1 MKMTR
6 LILIITILC
15 TIFVIGVRTPESYEE
30 GSITGGGTIK
40 GKVTFKG
47 EVPMRKVVPTKDME
61 ICGGIREDPQIIL
74 GSGDG
79 VQDAIVYLK
88 EVPKGKKWSKP
99 AKTPMLTN
107 HNCRFEPHVQVIPE
121 GMNVAIHN
129 SDPVLHNTHGF
140 LIKSTVFNVAMPKQ
154 GMSVERPL
162 KKPGIIRVECDS
174 HGWML
179 GWIYVADN
187 PYYSV
192 TGKDG
197 TFSISEVPAGNYTM
211 VIWQE
216 YMGSKEMQVTVKANE
231 TVTVPF
237 EIKK

>member
-1 MKMTR
+1 
-6 LILIITILC
+6 
-15 TIFVIGVRTPESYEE
+15 VS
-30 GSITGGGTIK
+30 GGGTIK
-40 GKVTFKG
+40 GKVTYQG
-47 EVPMRKVVPTKDME
+47 EVPMRKIIPTKDME
-61 ICGGIREDPQIIL
+61 ICGGIREDPQIII
-74 GSGDG
+74 GSGKG
-79 VQDAIVYLK
+79 VQDAVVYLK
-88 EVPKGKKWSKP
+88 GVQKGKKWSKP
-99 AKTPMLTN
+99 AKTPVLNN

-154 GMSVERPL
+154 GMSIEKPL
-162 KKPGIIRVECDS
+162 KKSGIIRVECDS

-187 PYYSV
+187 PYYAV

-197 TFSISEVPAGNYTM
+197 AFVISDVPPGNYTL

-216 YMGSKEMQVTVKANE
+216 YMGSKEMPVTVKANE
-231 TVTVPF
+231 TATVQF
-237 EIKK
+237 EITK